1 MSTKNKENPVSVKI
15 IDRMMEA
22 AGVKNHAQLSNF
34 LNKTRAMVNGWKN
47 GEIPPM
53 WFETVALKT
62 GFSENWIKTG
72 EGEKYET
79 NYTGGINQEKTA
91 TFIPGLQHDPAP
103 LKQREKNE
111 LMILRWLEKN
121 NPDIRNRIADEIV
134 EMYILG
140 VKSIN
145 NR

>member
-1 MSTKNKENPVSVKI
+1 MKSEDI
-15 IDRMMEA
+15 INRMVIA
-22 AGVKNHAQLSNF
+22 AGVKNPSTLAVF
-34 LNKTRAMVNGWKN
+34 LKKDRSIINGWKKRDN
-47 GEIPPM
+47 VPSEWVEM
-53 WFETVALKT
+53 VSLKT
-62 GFSENWIKTG
+62 GYSENWIKTG

-121 NPDIRNRIADEIV
+121 NPEIRNRIADEIV